1 MKHGSPGS
9 HGSHGSPGSHGSWL
23 LLGALG
29 VGLCGSFAEAD
40 GPATPPK
47 KAPKKAPK
55 TTYLTDAFSGKQLSK
70 QRWKPVRAHDTK
82 SDRIAVEQGALVIA
96 LNTLKTDDRTVKL
109 RGVASRQVFGVPAED
124 PPLRISVVLDWNN
137 QRNGSYLTAGFALQ
151 PVLKG
156 AGEKKGAAKQK
167 GKPKATAAWV
177 PHRAQEALAFEVV
190 GVPPARN
197 ARPFLW
203 RRTAGGLRPLYTE
216 GWPQPKRKDR
226 VGRRIGRSTWV
237 LAVTQR
243 RLQLYENGKQLHDGP
258 CGFSGRFRVQ
268 LFVTGHSNYPER
280 SVKFDD
286 VKVER
291 PLLR

>member
-1 MKHGSPGS
+1 MRRV
-9 HGSHGSPGSHGSWL
+9 SWL
-23 LLGALG
+23 ILGTLG
-29 VGLCGSFAEAD
+29 LGLCGSFAEAD
-40 GPATPPK
+40 GPAK

-55 TTYLTDAFSGKQLSK
+55 KTYLADTFSGKALSER
-70 QRWKPVRAHDTK
+70 RWKPVRAHDTK

-109 RGVASRQVFGVPAED
+109 RGVATRRVFEVPAED
-124 PPLRISVVLDWNN
+124 PPLRISVVLDWNE

-156 AGEKKGAAKQK
+156 TGEKKGAGKKK
-167 GKPKATAAWV
+167 GKKVGEGKKKAPAAWV
-177 PHRAQEALAFEVV
+177 PHRAREALAFEVV

-237 LAVTQR
+237 LALTQR

-258 CGFSGRFRVQ
+258 CGFSGRFRLQ